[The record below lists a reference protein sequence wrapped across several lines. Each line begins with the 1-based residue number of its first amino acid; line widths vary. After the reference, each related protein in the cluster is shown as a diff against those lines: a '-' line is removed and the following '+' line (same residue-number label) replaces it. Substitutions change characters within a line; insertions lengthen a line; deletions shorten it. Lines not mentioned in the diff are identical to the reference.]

1 MDKTVVINNVD
12 FEKIEKLVDEFE
24 SKYSF
29 DTNHFVDYLY
39 YDVKEE
45 VLGKQPKKYTIILS
59 DDKERYRVIL
69 TDDETT
75 YKESYAKHFK
85 EYMEE

>member
-45 VLGKQPKKYTIILS
+45 ILGKQPKKYTIILS
-59 DDKERYRVIL
+59 DDNERYRVIL
-69 TDDETT
+69 TDDETI
-75 YKESYAKHFK
+75 YKESYVKHFK
-85 EYMEE
+85 GYMEE

>member
-1 MDKTVVINNVD
+1 MNETVVINNVD

>member
-1 MDKTVVINNVD
+1 MDKTVVIDNVD
-12 FEKIEKLVDEFE
+12 FEKIEKMVDEFE

-29 DTNHFVDYLY
+29 DTNYFTDYIY

-69 TDDETT
+69 TDDEII
-75 YKESYAKHFK
+75 YKESYVKYFK